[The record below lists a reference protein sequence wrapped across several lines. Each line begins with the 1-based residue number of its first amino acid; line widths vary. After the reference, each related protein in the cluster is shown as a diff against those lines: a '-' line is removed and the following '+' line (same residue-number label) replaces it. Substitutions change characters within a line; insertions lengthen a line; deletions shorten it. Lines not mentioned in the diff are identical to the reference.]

1 MRVVQP
7 AHQLG
12 QRRDVAHARG
22 RQQNDVR
29 RWPARRRDRGFGHAV
44 AHRLLRMETTSFL
57 SWQRRLRRVEGRRDR
72 AISNVILL
80 DLDAKEKSMAPGRQL
95 YKTHVLVLVHSLACP
110 FPILFYKYSLNPKL

>member
-22 RQQNDVR
+22 RQQRDVR
-29 RWPARRRDRGFGHAV
+29 RCPARRRGRGIGLAA
-44 AHRLLRMETTSFL
+44 AHRP
-57 SWQRRLRRVEGRRDR
+57 LRRWRRQVFLEARTREGGGQKR
-72 AISNVILL
+72 SGNVILL

-95 YKTHVLVLVHSLACP
+95 YKTHVLVLVHSLASP
-110 FPILFYKYSLNPKL
+110 FPILFYKYSLDPKL